1 MRAASDLHRCSL
13 VRRVAMETCVTRFRA
28 SISEASEDTLV
39 SPRATLDD
47 TNLSYGRRR
56 RRAIN
61 VEIYLDEEVEE
72 VDEDEEEEEEED
84 GAPLAYKHIRW
95 HNRRGRYASIWSV
108 L

>member
-13 VRRVAMETCVTRFRA
+13 VRRVAMETCVTRFGA

-72 VDEDEEEEEEED
+72 VDEDEEEEEEEEED
-84 GAPLAYKHIRW
+84 EGSKGG
-95 HNRRGRYASIWSV
+95 RRGRRGGRREGRR
-108 L
+108 

>member
-47 TNLSYGRRR
+47 INLSYGRQR

-61 VEIYLDEEVEE
+61 VEIYLDEEV
-72 VDEDEEEEEEED
+72 DEDEEEEEE
-84 GAPLAYKHIRW
+84 
-95 HNRRGRYASIWSV
+95 S
-108 L
+108 